1 MGFGG
6 HAHRAFPNG
15 FAVFKNEEINVD
27 EIKSRVLRMLENE
40 VEKQAALYVSS
51 CIDFYFKESHLNKGL
66 TKDDINNNFQQF
78 ISGIQIEKW
87 YSDRINELNAIIIN
101 KDYRKAIMVFN
112 HKGLHSAVESVM
124 GIKSYSKR
132 AIDYLRRCEEAK
144 SALREVFPAILLK

>member
-1 MGFGG
+1 M
-6 HAHRAFPNG
+6 
-15 FAVFKNEEINVD
+15 
-27 EIKSRVLRMLENE
+27 
-40 VEKQAALYVSS
+40 
-51 CIDFYFKESHLNKGL
+51 NKGL

-78 ISGIQIEKW
+78 LSGIQIEKW